1 MRWLAPNI
9 KEPSSSKGSFYK
21 SAKSYLLYFIKSD
34 VPMNGIHVFLGGD
47 LVGHQRTPC
56 FECAIIIRLVGCK
69 EGLRLQV
76 RKVQGCSAAY
86 PSRKLHLDILRK
98 GGVHF

>member
-1 MRWLAPNI
+1 M
-9 KEPSSSKGSFYK
+9 Y
-21 SAKSYLLYFIKSD
+21 
-34 VPMNGIHVFLGGD
+34 GIHVLLGGD

-56 FECAIIIRLVGCK
+56 FECAIVIRLVRSE

-76 RKVQGCSAAY
+76 RKVQGPSGAY
-86 PSRKLHLDILRK
+86 HSRKLHLDILRK

>member
-1 MRWLAPNI
+1 
-9 KEPSSSKGSFYK
+9 
-21 SAKSYLLYFIKSD
+21 
-34 VPMNGIHVFLGGD
+34 MNGIHVLLGGD

-56 FECAIIIRLVGCK
+56 FECTVIIRLVGCE

-76 RKVQGCSAAY
+76 PKVQGPSGACH
-86 PSRKLHLDILRK
+86 SRKLHLDILRK